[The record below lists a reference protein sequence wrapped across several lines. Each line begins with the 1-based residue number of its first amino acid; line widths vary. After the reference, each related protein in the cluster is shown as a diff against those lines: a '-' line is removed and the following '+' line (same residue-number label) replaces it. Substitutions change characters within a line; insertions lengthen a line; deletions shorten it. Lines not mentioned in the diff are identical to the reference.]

1 MKRKKILSFQN
12 IILCLNVKFS
22 TSLYSNLSLKLFIT
36 NVVLYFK
43 VGGMPP
49 NRLPLVV
56 DAENCLDRLYG
67 GFYSGYYLLFNLL

>member
-1 MKRKKILSFQN
+1 MS
-12 IILCLNVKFS
+12 VV
-22 TSLYSNLSLKLFIT
+22 
-36 NVVLYFK
+36 NVVLYFQ

-67 GFYSGYYLLFNLL
+67 GFYSGYNSFNLLFIIKCQILYQGLEDMSCKYNQIDFHLIGKMLC